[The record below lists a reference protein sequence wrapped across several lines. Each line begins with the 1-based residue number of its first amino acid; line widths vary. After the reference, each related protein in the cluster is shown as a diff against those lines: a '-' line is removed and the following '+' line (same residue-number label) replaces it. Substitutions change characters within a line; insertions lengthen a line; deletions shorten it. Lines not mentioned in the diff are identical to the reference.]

1 MASFVLSERA
11 FSSAGITIC
20 KRHNC
25 LDTDIVEALP
35 WALQCLKSLIHQDL
49 MVHLMVQDVVSIAD
63 EEHDLDYVD
72 EQPANQD
79 STPIK
84 VVDAG
89 DDFSW
94 GVVSDDGDG
103 VAEDTEIELVEYL
116 LVHCR
121 MHG

>member
-1 MASFVLSERA
+1 MASSVSSERA

-20 KRHNC
+20 KRRNH
-25 LDTDIVEALP
+25 LDADIVE
-35 WALQCLKSLIHQDL
+35 ALQCLKSLIHQDL

-63 EEHDLDYVD
+63 EEHDLDFVD

-94 GVVSDDGDG
+94 GAVSDDGDG
-103 VAEDTEIELVEYL
+103 VAEETEIELVE
-116 LVHCR
+116 
-121 MHG
+121 